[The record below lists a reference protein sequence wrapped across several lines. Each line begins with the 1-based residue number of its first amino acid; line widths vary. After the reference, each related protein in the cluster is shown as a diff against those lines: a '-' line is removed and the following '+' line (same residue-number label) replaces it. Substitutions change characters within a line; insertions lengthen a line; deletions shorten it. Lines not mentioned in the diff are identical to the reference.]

1 MLTPKENPHGY
12 EVTSVV
18 KAAKNLHGRLLLLHG
33 LKDDNVHVQ
42 NTIELVQALQQ
53 ANKDFD
59 LMLYPTSRHG
69 IGGAHYQRL
78 MREFMKQHLK
88 PEP

>member
-1 MLTPKENPHGY
+1 
-12 EVTSVV
+12 
-18 KAAKNLHGRLLLLHG
+18 
-33 LKDDNVHVQ
+33 
-42 NTIELVQALQQ
+42 VQALQQ

-59 LMLYPTSRHG
+59 LMLYPASRHG

-78 MREFMKQHLK
+78 QREFMKQHLK